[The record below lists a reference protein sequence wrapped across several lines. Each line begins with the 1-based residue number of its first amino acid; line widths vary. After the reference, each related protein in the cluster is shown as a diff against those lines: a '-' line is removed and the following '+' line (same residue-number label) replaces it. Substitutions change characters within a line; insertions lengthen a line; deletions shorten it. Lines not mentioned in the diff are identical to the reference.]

1 MTVRDH
7 ENINLDLVLDTIHD
21 GVSVIDSSGVILR
34 VNPSMSRITG
44 LPLEAF
50 LGQHILSLYEKGYFQ
65 EIPFAYRALK
75 EAVTQHGIQ
84 KQSNGKVIM
93 ISATPIL
100 DQAGQVR
107 YVVSDARDVTE
118 MEYLRAELEKTKQMS
133 ELYRAE
139 FVRLSMESLLDNKI
153 VVRSKEMLDLFDK
166 ALKVAE
172 TDATVLILGES
183 GVGKEVVA
191 SVIHQSSLKV
201 KAGPFL
207 KLNCNTIPEE
217 LFESELFGYEKGSF
231 TGASQQGKPGLLDLV
246 HGGTLF
252 LDEIGDLPMKVQ
264 GKFLH
269 LLEKNE
275 FRRIGG
281 ARNIK
286 VDLRIIA
293 ATNRDLRKLSEEGQ
307 FRKDLYFRLSVVPIT
322 VPPLRERPSDIA
334 ALLGMYLD
342 KFNNKYNARKNL
354 SLDALKQLQEYSWP
368 GNVRELMNFVERIVI
383 TTPHDVIEQGDLPD
397 LENTGAGD
405 SSDPAVSMSLKDAV
419 AEVEK
424 EFLEKARKK
433 YRSSRKIARALNLS
447 HTAVQNKLRKLGIT
461 D

>member
-1 MTVRDH
+1 
-7 ENINLDLVLDTIHD
+7 
-21 GVSVIDSSGVILR
+21 
-34 VNPSMSRITG
+34 
-44 LPLEAF
+44 
-50 LGQHILSLYEKGYFQ
+50 
-65 EIPFAYRALK
+65 
-75 EAVTQHGIQ
+75 
-84 KQSNGKVIM
+84 
-93 ISATPIL
+93 
-100 DQAGQVR
+100 
-107 YVVSDARDVTE
+107 
-118 MEYLRAELEKTKQMS
+118 
-133 ELYRAE
+133 
-139 FVRLSMESLLDNKI
+139 
-153 VVRSKEMLDLFDK
+153 MLDLFDK

-264 GKFLH
+264 GKLLH

-293 ATNRDLRKLSEEGQ
+293 ATNLDLRKLSEEGQ